1 MYTRIFQ
8 VKRGINGA
16 VIVNTICLG
25 VNLIYSV
32 FTLRINTDNNHKLA
46 INASRVVFD
55 FSSNFHFMHSTQ
67 HTHRFCISSASG
79 HFPSVHVYIL
89 SDCKKNRSSNRN
101 SLHTMVGADPSQLT
115 HGGLLV
121 ALSLRTWALWRLVLI
136 LRSLH
141 SSSPTNLLPLSHFRP
156 AGNGLKTYWW
166 SR

>member
-1 MYTRIFQ
+1 MRLWPNQYVHKDISG
-8 VKRGINGA
+8 KRGINGA

-67 HTHRFCISSASG
+67 HTHLL
-79 HFPSVHVYIL
+79 HFLGLWTLPVCPCLYSL
-89 SDCKKNRSSNRN
+89 RLQKNRSSNRN

-141 SSSPTNLLPLSHFRP
+141 SSSPTNLLPHPMLDQ
-156 AGNGLKTYWW
+156 LEMV
-166 SR
+166 